1 MHRQARFLAAVL
13 SATTVIALAVA
24 AALADAPARPRPQ

>member
-24 AALADAPARPRPQ
+24 ATLAKAGPSSQP